1 MAVSKVDIYK
11 IHAKN
16 LHIFGIKA
24 ILRMYFLSTYKQD
37 IEQFLSVHSGHIQ
50 GK

>member
-1 MAVSKVDIYK
+1 MLMNMAVSKVDIYK

-24 ILRMYFLSTYKQD
+24 QFLGMYFLGTHKQD
-37 IEQFLSVHSGHIQ
+37 IEQF
-50 GK
+50 